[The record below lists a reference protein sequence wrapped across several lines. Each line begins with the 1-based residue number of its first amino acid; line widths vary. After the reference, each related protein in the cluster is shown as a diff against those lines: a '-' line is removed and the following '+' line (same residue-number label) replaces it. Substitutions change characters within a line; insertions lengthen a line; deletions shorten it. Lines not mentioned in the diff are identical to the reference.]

1 MTHCLDAWAVLEWLH
16 GGEPARTRVLALLER
31 ERPVMS
37 WINLGE
43 VAYALERHAGAKR
56 AAEVV
61 ARLRGRLAL
70 DLPTPDRVL
79 EAAAL
84 KARHRLSYSDA
95 FAVATALAHDAV
107 LVTGDPEI
115 LAGDPDWQTEDLRAR
130 A

>member
-16 GGEPARTRVLALLER
+16 GGEPARTRVLALLEQ

-43 VAYALERHAGAKR
+43 VAYTLERRAGAKR

-61 ARLRGRLAL
+61 ARLRGRLTL

-79 EAAAL
+79 EAAAV
-84 KARHRLSYSDA
+84 KARQTLSYADA
-95 FAVATALAHDAV
+95 FAVATARAHDAV

-115 LAGDPDWQTEDLRAR
+115 LAGDPDWQTEDLRPS
-130 A
+130 